1 MADVN
6 REKLMRRDF
15 LKSVLAG
22 IPAFA
27 LDWDSFPRGD
37 AAGVG
42 GESGRGG
49 RTSGSSGGG
58 DSTAAT
64 AAGSPDGPWDAVII
78 GAGLGGLSCA
88 AAFARQGFKPL
99 VLEQHSVPGGYA
111 TTFKR
116 PGGYVFDVS
125 LHSTSVGERAG
136 VANLIQGF
144 PEIDDI
150 KFVPHKV
157 LYRAVFPEHDIRVPH
172 RDPDGY
178 FRMLAGLFP
187 EEKEGLEKLYQT
199 MTGLISDLT
208 RYSEAAAGG
217 KINMATVPKDFPS
230 LFQCFSSTWGRVQDS
245 YLKDPKLKGIIT
257 ALWGYFGLPPS
268 KLASLYYIMPVV
280 GYLRDGGYYPVGKS
294 QAMSDAFVRM
304 IEKRGGKVRLQA
316 RVKKILVKDHAAY
329 GVQTEDG
336 TEYTAKAIVSNA
348 NAYDTV
354 RTMMDEGEFLKEYL
368 ARMDKFTAS
377 LSSFQVF
384 LGLKKDLVGKAGI
397 KDTEL
402 FWYPD
407 YDHEGGYRA
416 CLEGDVEKG
425 GFGVTLYDN
434 LYPGYSPKGKNTVN
448 LMTLQGYEPWKKY
461 ETDYFAGKKDAY
473 RAEKKRMADIMIAKA
488 EAAFLPG
495 LRDAIEV
502 IEIGTPLTNVRY
514 TGNYR
519 GAIYGWDQ
527 TLDNVEPRRLGHKTP
542 IKNLYLAGAWTRP
555 GGGYGAVIPS
565 GLQCFGEI
573 MEDWKG

>member
-1 MADVN
+1 MSDTK
-6 REKLMRRDF
+6 REKTPRRDF
-15 LKSVLAG
+15 LKSILAG
-22 IPAFA
+22 IPA
-27 LDWDSFPRGD
+27 LTIDWDSLPRGKSY
-37 AAGVG
+37 GQ
-42 GESGRGG
+42 
-49 RTSGSSGGG
+49 
-58 DSTAAT
+58 T
-64 AAGSPDGPWDAVII
+64 AAGKESPNGPWDAVII

-88 AAFARQGFKPL
+88 AAFARQGFRPL

-144 PEIDDI
+144 PEIEEV

-187 EEKEGLEKLYQT
+187 EEKDGLEKLRQT
-199 MTGLISDLT
+199 MTGLLSDLA
-208 RYSEAAAGG
+208 RYQEAGG
-217 KINMATVPKDFPS
+217 RVDMAAFPKEFPS
-230 LFQCFSSTWGRVQDS
+230 LFQCFSSTWGRVQDAHVQN
-245 YLKDPKLKGIIT
+245 PKLRGIIS

-268 KLASLYYIMPVV
+268 KLASLYYIMPTMN
-280 GYLRDGGYYPVGKS
+280 YLRDGGSYPIGRS
-294 QAMSDAFVRM
+294 QAVSDAFVRF
-304 IEKRGGKVRLQA
+304 IEKKGGKVQLRT
-316 RVKKILVKDHAAY
+316 RVEKILVKDGAAY
-329 GVQTEDG
+329 GVAAEDG
-336 TEYTAKAIVSNA
+336 KEYLGKAVVSNA

-354 RTMMDEGEFLKEYL
+354 RTMMDEKAKELLKDYL
-368 ARMDKFTAS
+368 ARLDKFSIS
-377 LSSFQVF
+377 LSSFQVW
-384 LGLKKDLVGKAGI
+384 LGLKRDVVGKAGI
-397 KDTEL
+397 KDTEI

-407 YDHEGGYRA
+407 YDHEGGYRT
-416 CLEGDVEKG
+416 CLEADIEKG
-425 GFGVTLYDN
+425 GFGLTLYDN
-434 LYPGYSPKGKNTVN
+434 LYPGYSPQGKNTVN
-448 LMTLQGYEPWKKY
+448 LMTLQGYEPWKKH
-461 ETDYFAGKKDAY
+461 EADYFAGKKDAY
-473 RAEKKRMADIMIAKA
+473 RAEKERLADIMIAKA
-488 EAAFLPG
+488 EKAFLPG

-502 IEIGTPLTNVRY
+502 KEVGTPLTNVRF
-514 TGNYR
+514 TRNTR

-565 GLQCFGEI
+565 GLQCFGEV
-573 MEDWKG
+573 MSDWNG